1 MYLPSFAQNNI
12 DNKKVNKRSSGFN
25 SQILMNR
32 SANVATGGFI
42 LAFVVCIV
50 LSAIVVA
57 SETYETEAVDRECVH
72 THLLT
77 VEAAPIER
85 VAAGDDAVW
94 DLSQQSKAGIPAAIV
109 KTLYDTHYFR
119 NALGLTDYGFRP
131 LGIEYGNSIGKLTG
145 LFNGS
150 GYEVYYYN
158 PWGLECQRVASGF
171 NVGRRTTKYN
181 FDLSVSEVHTTYD
194 GLYPDRDVYYS
205 YDDCGRRTQM
215 LVTEHRTRDGVSH
228 TDSATIKYEYGPT
241 GLMEAVVMGPSRK
254 KITYDIHGWQVK
266 AETELKGYGGN
277 YIERLYYADTKAA
290 HPRYDGF
297 VSRKEWQ
304 KHAYDYEYDPNG
316 FLIDAVYSELPGNDQ
331 ATGANQGVK
340 FDRSVSFE
348 YDIRGNVRK
357 IQRKG
362 AIDRHPSGRLTF
374 GLLDD
379 IEATYTGNRLTG
391 YSAYS
396 PWTLDASFGGSRVSG
411 ITELYDRKENLSA
424 SLTDVLDDRFAI
436 DYKLRHDAAGRL
448 TGDTSRG
455 VKDAQY
461 DNNGYLTEVTV
472 GGCTVKYRRD
482 GFGNLLRAEYSTPD
496 GSGTNVKGD
505 MSDRT
510 VLYDGDGHMAV
521 NGTLEMSRFEG
532 GYFDADGKP
541 HYYLTDYQGNVVRVI
556 DETGLGGQP
565 IDYYPYG
572 EPWVEWD
579 WARADTNSYMIKN
592 RFLYGGKERI
602 TQFGLGLYNFEA
614 RMYRAQLGRFST
626 PDKKAIDTPW
636 LSPFAYC
643 ACNPVN
649 AIDPTGNSTMV
660 KRADDGKYKVLG
672 GDLNDKDRNIYV
684 YSQDKDGNYTVKGES
699 IGVTTSMTSFYNSD
713 TGQWGGTIDPGDTSG
728 QEFLT
733 DIMNNPPTL
742 DEYMANA
749 GNGKQYD
756 FKVTNG
762 TPNEIPKINIYRG
775 MPVGVTQDGQ
785 TVYTSAR
792 DVGNIAAGYM
802 AAINNMSWDI
812 ARLGFD
818 AYQIFAPVL
827 KSIRNIGK
835 IKFKREGLSTNTS
848 VIF

>member
-1 MYLPSFAQNNI
+1 M
-12 DNKKVNKRSSGFN
+12 KVYVFTLGIIVHITALMASVRYNLSDFN
-25 SQILMNR
+25 SIKK
-32 SANVATGGFI
+32 
-42 LAFVVCIV
+42 
-50 LSAIVVA
+50 
-57 SETYETEAVDRECVH
+57 H
-72 THLLT
+72 TPFLT

-119 NALGLTDYGFRP
+119 NALGLTDYGFKP
-131 LGIEYGNSIGKLTG
+131 LGVEYGSSTGKLTG

-215 LVTEHRTRDGVSH
+215 LVTEHRTRDGVAY

-254 KITYDIHGWQVK
+254 KITYDIHGWQLK
-266 AETELKGYGGN
+266 AETELKRSYNGN
-277 YIERLYYADTKAA
+277 YVERLYYADTKAA
-290 HPRYDGF
+290 HPRYNGF
-297 VSRKEWQ
+297 VSRKEWK

-316 FLIDAVYSELPGNDQ
+316 FLTDATYSELPGNDQ

-340 FDRSVSFE
+340 FDRSVSFD
-348 YDIRGNVRK
+348 YDLRGNVTMIR
-357 IQRKG
+357 RKG
-362 AIDRHPSGRLTF
+362 AVDRHPSGRLTF

-472 GGCTVKYRRD
+472 GGCSVKYRRD

-510 VLYDGDGHMAV
+510 VLYDGDGHVSV
-521 NGTLEMSRFEG
+521 NGVLEMSRFEG

-556 DETGLGGQP
+556 DETKLGGQP
-565 IDYYPYG
+565 MDYYPYG
-572 EPWVEWD
+572 EPWVEWN
-579 WARADTNSYMIKN
+579 WAMADTYPNFIKN

-614 RMYRAQLGRFST
+614 RMYRAPLGRFST
-626 PDKKAIDTPW
+626 PDKKDIDTPW

-649 AIDPTGNSTMV
+649 AIDPDGNVVIFINGMHNGFEGAKAKYWNGLDTRVMNQIGDHHAMYYDGASGGLINWISSTNST
-660 KRADDGKYKVLG
+660 RNTYSENRYREGYNCGYADSGKIMSSLT
-672 GDLNDKDRNIYV
+672 DN
-684 YSQDKDGNYTVKGES
+684 ES
-699 IGVTTSMTSFYNSD
+699 IKIVTHSMGAAFGKGMISGLLQFGADNGIDMRALIEIEVDLAPYQPTEQKAVPGIPTITISHAGDWLAGSRPIEGAYNHE
-713 TGQWGGTIDPGDTSG
+713 TRQG
-728 QEFLT
+728 
-733 DIMNNPPTL
+733 MNKNL
-742 DEYMANA
+742 DEHSVDSFTQ
-749 GNGKQYD
+749 K
-756 FKVTNG
+756 
-762 TPNEIPKINIYRG
+762 EI
-775 MPVGVTQDGQ
+775 
-785 TVYTSAR
+785 
-792 DVGNIAAGYM
+792 
-802 AAINNMSWDI
+802 
-812 ARLGFD
+812 D
-818 AYQIFAPVL
+818 AYIP
-827 KSIRNIGK
+827 SSERNK
-835 IKFKREGLSTNTS
+835 KR
-848 VIF
+848 IPYK

>member
-1 MYLPSFAQNNI
+1 
-12 DNKKVNKRSSGFN
+12 
-25 SQILMNR
+25 
-32 SANVATGGFI
+32 
-42 LAFVVCIV
+42 
-50 LSAIVVA
+50 
-57 SETYETEAVDRECVH
+57 
-72 THLLT
+72 
-77 VEAAPIER
+77 
-85 VAAGDDAVW
+85 
-94 DLSQQSKAGIPAAIV
+94 
-109 KTLYDTHYFR
+109 
-119 NALGLTDYGFRP
+119 
-131 LGIEYGNSIGKLTG
+131 
-145 LFNGS
+145 
-150 GYEVYYYN
+150 
-158 PWGLECQRVASGF
+158 
-171 NVGRRTTKYN
+171 
-181 FDLSVSEVHTTYD
+181 
-194 GLYPDRDVYYS
+194 
-205 YDDCGRRTQM
+205 M
-215 LVTEHRTRDGVSH
+215 LVTEHRTHDGVAH

-241 GLMEAVVMGPSRK
+241 GLVEAVVMGPSRK
-254 KITYDIHGWQVK
+254 KITYDIHGWQLK

-290 HPRYDGF
+290 HPRYNGF

-316 FLIDAVYSELPGNDQ
+316 FLIDAAYSELPGNTQ

-362 AIDRHPSGRLTF
+362 AIDRHPSGKLIF

-379 IEATYTGNRLTG
+379 IEAAYTGNRLTG
-391 YSAYS
+391 YSYQS
-396 PWTLDASFGGSRVSG
+396 GIPDATFGRNRVSG
-411 ITELYDRKENLSA
+411 ITELYDRREDFSG
-424 SLTDVLDDRFAI
+424 SLTDISDDSFTVN
-436 DYKLRHDAAGRL
+436 YKLGYDASGRL

-472 GGCTVKYRRD
+472 GGCSVKYRRD
-482 GFGNLLRAEYSTPD
+482 GFGNLLSAEYSTPD
-496 GSGTNVKGD
+496 GSGKDVKGD
-505 MSDRT
+505 MSDRY

-532 GYFDADGKP
+532 GYFDADGNP

-565 IDYYPYG
+565 MDYYPYG

-614 RMYRAQLGRFST
+614 RMYRAPWGRFST
-626 PDKKAIDTPW
+626 PDKKALDTPW

-660 KRADDGKYKVLG
+660 KRADDGKYEVLG

-699 IGVTTSMTSFYNSD
+699 IGVTTSTTSFYNSD
-713 TGQWGGTIDPGDTSG
+713 TGQWGGTIDPRDTSG
-728 QEFLT
+728 QKFLA
-733 DIMNNPPTL
+733 DIMNNPPPL
-742 DEYMANA
+742 GEYMANA

-756 FKVTNG
+756 FKTTNG
-762 TPNEIPKINIYRG
+762 TTKVIPNIEIYRG
-775 MPVGVTQDGQ
+775 MPVGQTSKGQ
-785 TVYTSAR
+785 TIYTSAR
-792 DVGNIAAGYM
+792 DVGNIAAGYI
-802 AAINNMSWDI
+802 AGINGISWKEARVAFDTYQVKTAIKGTISKRNTNMHIGIEGIST
-812 ARLGFD
+812 
-818 AYQIFAPVL
+818 
-827 KSIRNIGK
+827 RNAEYFGW
-835 IKFKREGLSTNTS
+835 RMGYANTS
-848 VIF
+848 LFTRNRNLINSIKSAVKSLFGF